1 MAITSLVRSNPTGGL
16 SVDGNAIT
24 GSEMW
29 CLQTDIITSELGAI
43 TLLGALALNNIYGWL
58 VPGISIHPE
67 NSGVRST
74 GFSVDRE
81 DDKTTQFSISTT
93 LTNDVQEINRS
104 KSGLDADAVIDY
116 VEVDTIIEV
125 DIDPLTGVAIAASNG
140 EPYFP
145 KVQRNGTDT
154 RILINR
160 NEVKYD
166 PRQARQ
172 YRGRLNKISMQIEG
186 REYPAR
192 TLLLESW
199 TGIEA
204 IDVNERDY
212 FKVRYSF
219 LYDPNEHKIEL
230 IDAASGV
237 DLIGIWPI
245 KRGAPNKPYKL
256 GRDEGLDGKYMRKA
270 DQEDPNLFFTNEF
283 NVHEEIDMRFLRL

>member
-116 VEVDTIIEV
+116 VEVDTII
-125 DIDPLTGVAIAASNG
+125 
-140 EPYFP
+140 
-145 KVQRNGTDT
+145 
-154 RILINR
+154 
-160 NEVKYD
+160 
-166 PRQARQ
+166 
-172 YRGRLNKISMQIEG
+172 
-186 REYPAR
+186 
-192 TLLLESW
+192 
-199 TGIEA
+199 
-204 IDVNERDY
+204 
-212 FKVRYSF
+212 
-219 LYDPNEHKIEL
+219 
-230 IDAASGV
+230 
-237 DLIGIWPI
+237 
-245 KRGAPNKPYKL
+245 
-256 GRDEGLDGKYMRKA
+256 
-270 DQEDPNLFFTNEF
+270 
-283 NVHEEIDMRFLRL
+283 

>member
-1 MAITSLVRSNPTGGL
+1 MAITSLVRMNPSGGMG
-16 SVDGNAIT
+16 VDGNLITGTETWCLKMDAIT
-24 GSEMW
+24 S
-29 CLQTDIITSELGAI
+29 DVGAVTALEAL
-43 TLLGALALNNIYGWL
+43 TLSNPYGWMIR
-58 VPGISIHPE
+58 GISTHPD
-67 NSGVRST
+67 NAGVRVT
-74 GFSVDRE
+74 GYDVDRE
-81 DDKTTQFSISTT
+81 DENTVQFTVTTT
-93 LTNDVQEINRS
+93 LTNDVQAINRS
-104 KSGLDADAVIDY
+104 KNGLDADAVIDY

-160 NEVKYD
+160 NETKYD
-166 PRQARQ
+166 PRQARV
-172 YRGRLNKISMQIEG
+172 YRNKLNKLSMQIEG

-199 TGIEA
+199 TGIESVDA
-204 IDVNERDY
+204 DNREY
-212 FKVRYSF
+212 YKVRYSF
-219 LYDPNEHKIEL
+219 LYDPDEHKIEL

-256 GRDEGLDGKYMRKA
+256 GRDEGLDGKYMMKV
-270 DQEDPNLFFTNEF
+270 DQEDPNKFFTNEF